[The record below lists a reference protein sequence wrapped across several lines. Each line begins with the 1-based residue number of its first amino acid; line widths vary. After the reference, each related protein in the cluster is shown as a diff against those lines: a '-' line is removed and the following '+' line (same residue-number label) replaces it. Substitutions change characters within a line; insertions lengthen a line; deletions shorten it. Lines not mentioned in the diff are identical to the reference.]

1 MRHYERSARLS
12 CLLMMGGG
20 GGEGGTFFALH
31 DFDTIQRKYWAKI
44 KEISRL
50 AEKQY
55 YCIKTKYFDKFK
67 KPKHQTNDF

>member
-1 MRHYERSARLS
+1 MK
-12 CLLMMGGG
+12 GGG
-20 GGEGGTFFALH
+20 GGGVHFLH
-31 DFDTIQRKYWAKI
+31 CMTLILYKENWTKI

-67 KPKHQTNDF
+67 KPKHQTNYF